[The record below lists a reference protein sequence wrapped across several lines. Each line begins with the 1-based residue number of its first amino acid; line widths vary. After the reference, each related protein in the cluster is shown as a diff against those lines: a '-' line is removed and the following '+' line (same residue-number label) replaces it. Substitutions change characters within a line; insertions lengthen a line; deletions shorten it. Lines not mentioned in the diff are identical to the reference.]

1 MGNPV
6 NVKQASQGQNVLS
19 GRLSCNARLA
29 ECLNCKSCT
38 VCNFVHYLHA
48 THMICADCSKVFC
61 VNGLQKMLGLSGDL
75 ARLVLYQE
83 ASSDAFAS

>member
-6 NVKQASQGQNVLS
+6 NVEQGILGQNVLS
-19 GRLSCNARLA
+19 GRLSCNTRLA
-29 ECLNCKSCT
+29 VCLNCKSCT

-61 VNGLQKMLGLSGDL
+61 VNGLQRIPGLFIAL